1 MWQKLKNFFLSLRT
15 YSDMSPDVGLR
26 RHINQTLQSR
36 TSRNFEEWYN
46 SFWKRLNVSKEV
58 AAFVYQHMNEY
69 SGLQFSHVLPS
80 DRLAEELQLSLVC
93 WFDWECTLCDD
104 FRDRFGVDIHG
115 CFDPYAL
122 PTVKDLVIF
131 LNQQVA
137 AVNCSQ
143 S

>member
-26 RHINQTLQSR
+26 RRINQTLQSR

-69 SGLQFSHVLPS
+69 SGLQFSNVLPS
-80 DRLAEELQLSLVC
+80 DRLTDELQLSLVC

-104 FRDRFGVDIHG
+104 FRDRFGVEIHG
-115 CFDPYAL
+115 CFDSYAL

-137 AVNCSQ
+137 SVNYSQ